1 MQELHRGVE
10 DRAQAEA
17 ETRRTGGTEER
28 PRWREGDGGVGGA
41 APAQQRQG
49 GAQGRAR
56 GRCYGA
62 AVQGQAPAWGGTGQG
77 RLGGGVAVRIGSPHR
92 PSPGLHA
99 SRVYLHKHAAVR
111 WDLER
116 PRTAREDVLRVRQ
129 LQIEKG
135 SAQPGPGRRRERGLW
150 RGERA
155 AQDREDALSLGPPS
169 QPPRLPCLPWKTD
182 AVVEDSPALGS
193 VPHALSHK
201 AAVMYPL
208 ETPRTFQ
215 PSP

>member
-1 MQELHRGVE
+1 MKTNAFYPKHHLSITDHSPNL
-10 DRAQAEA
+10 EA
-17 ETRRTGGTEER
+17 LPFG
-28 PRWREGDGGVGGA
+28 
-41 APAQQRQG
+41 
-49 GAQGRAR
+49 
-56 GRCYGA
+56 CSYL
-62 AVQGQAPAWGGTGQG
+62 AVM
-77 RLGGGVAVRIGSPHR
+77 
-92 PSPGLHA
+92 
-99 SRVYLHKHAAVR
+99 HKHAAVR